1 MAAPPHAV
9 PSNLARAQQQLVGAL
24 YALQLSAAEGE
35 APRKGDPGW
44 ERERGRLY
52 LESRVE
58 LWANTVKN
66 LEHAAAEERT
76 WARRLQE
83 AAEREERARA
93 LKLEQQLQKQILTLE
108 PESAL
113 APEPELEPELEL
125 REDAKPPAAADEEK
139 TPAAPFFRR
148 SSPPGSRR
156 ALQGAPRISGAT
168 GEPVSRRVDRPHIP
182 RWTPSTRGAPRH
194 SPHRVLVSTN
204 REPSHLFRG
213 AL

>member
-35 APRKGDPGW
+35 APREGDPGR

-52 LESRVE
+52 LESRVQ

-76 WARRLQE
+76 RARRLQE
-83 AAEREERARA
+83 AAERKERARA

-108 PESAL
+108 LESAL

-156 ALQGAPRISGAT
+156 ALQGAPRIFGAT
-168 GEPVSRRVDRPHIP
+168 GEPVSRRVDRPHIL

-194 SPHRVLVSTN
+194 SPHRVLVSIN